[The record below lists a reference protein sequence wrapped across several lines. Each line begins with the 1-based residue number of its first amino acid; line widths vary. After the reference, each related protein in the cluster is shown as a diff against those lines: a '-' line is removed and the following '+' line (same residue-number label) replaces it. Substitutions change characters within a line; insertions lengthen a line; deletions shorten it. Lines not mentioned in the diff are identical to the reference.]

1 MYIGHPLLN
10 MKWFLIALIIN
21 LGCAQSTDSFVS
33 ERVKMVE
40 EQIKGR
46 GIKDLLVLKA
56 VSTVKR
62 ELFVPEKYRDLA
74 YSDRPLPIGHNQTI
88 SQPYIVSYMTEPLQV
103 EKDQKVLEIGTGSG
117 YQAAVL
123 AELVN
128 HVFTIEIIPELAEG
142 AEKVLNKTG
151 YDNITIRTGD
161 GYKGWPD
168 QAPFDRIMV
177 TAAPEELPEKLVQQ
191 LANDGRMIIPVGAN
205 LFMQYLWVIKRDKN
219 GKITKE
225 KILPVRFVPMVK
237 E

>member
-1 MYIGHPLLN
+1 MN

-40 EQIKGR
+40 DQIKGR
-46 GIKDLLVLKA
+46 GIKDLSVLKA

-88 SQPYIVSYMTEPLQV
+88 SQPYIVAYMTEQLQV

-177 TAAPEELPEKLVQQ
+177 TAAPEEIPEKLVQQ

-205 LFMQYLWVIKRDKN
+205 LFMQYLWLIKRDKN

>member
-1 MYIGHPLLN
+1 

-40 EQIKGR
+40 DQIKGR
-46 GIKDLLVLKA
+46 GIKDLSVLKA

-88 SQPYIVSYMTEPLQV
+88 SQPYIVAYMTEQLQV

-177 TAAPEELPEKLVQQ
+177 TAAPEEIPEKLVQQ